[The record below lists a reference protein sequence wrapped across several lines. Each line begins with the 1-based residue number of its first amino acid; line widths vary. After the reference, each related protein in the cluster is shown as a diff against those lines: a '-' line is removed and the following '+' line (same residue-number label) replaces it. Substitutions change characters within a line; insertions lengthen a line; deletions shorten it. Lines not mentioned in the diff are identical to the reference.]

1 MTFEGEIQYILTGI
15 KPDRRRGRG
24 KRKRERSDVGLWLI
38 RLSQLCLCCRMC
50 AIVLSKDTLPGN
62 VSALLINVFPTILLL
77 NEVCV
82 FYTERA
88 SIHAQ

>member
-50 AIVLSKDTLPGN
+50 AIVLSKDTTWERQCTADKCIPYY
-62 VSALLINVFPTILLL
+62 PTV
-77 NEVCV
+77 E
-82 FYTERA
+82 
-88 SIHAQ
+88 